1 MEEFLWV
8 EKYRPKTIQDC
19 ILTKDLADTFSK
31 FSKKGEIPNLLLS
44 GSAGTG
50 KTTVAR
56 ALCEELK
63 CDYIIINGSDEGRQI
78 DVLRNKIKDFA
89 STVSLNGD
97 SNHKIVI
104 IDEADYMNPES
115 VQPAL
120 RNFIETYHKNCRFIF
135 TCNYKNKILPALHS
149 RCTVV
154 DFKIVNGQ
162 KKILAVEFMKR
173 LSVILKGE
181 DVGFDNKV
189 LSELIM
195 KYFPDFRRTINELQ
209 RYSVR
214 GKIDSGILY
223 NLSEVN
229 IKQLISSIK
238 EKRYNDMR
246 KWVVTNIDK
255 EPTQLFRSIYDN
267 LEKSLDAKSIPQ
279 AILIL
284 AGYQY
289 KSAFV
294 ADQEINMVACL
305 TEMMA
310 NCKFKWVIN

>member
-19 ILTKDLADTFSK
+19 ILTKDLADTFLK

-310 NCKFKWVIN
+310 NCKFK